1 MQVLKNILNFH
12 INASVHVALAVYSFL
27 RITEVYFELEHHI
40 NLGYF
45 TFFAS
50 ISGYNFVKYFGIAK
64 FHHRSL
70 TKNLKIIQF
79 FSFICFLLMCYYG
92 AQLTI
97 RVLLLYGCFA
107 ILTLLYA
114 LPFLS
119 GFQKNLRSISYVK
132 VGVVALVWSGVTV
145 VIPFVASG
153 NDLPISSA
161 VCYAVQRML
170 LICVLMVPFDIRD
183 MKFDVISFQTI
194 PTKIGVEQTK
204 KMAYVLLLF
213 ALVLEFVIAP
223 GEVFRNLYLVMFFMV
238 LFFVMRA
245 KNEQSRY
252 YSSFW
257 VEAIPIIWWLL
268 LAICLS

>member
-1 MQVLKNILNFH
+1 MQAFKNILNFYL
-12 INASVHVALAVYSFL
+12 NASIHVALAAYSFL
-27 RITEVYFELEHHI
+27 RITEFYFELEQHI

-45 TFFAS
+45 TFFSS

-70 TKNLKIIQF
+70 TKNLKIIQL
-79 FSFICFLLMCYYG
+79 FSFVCFLLMCYYG
-92 AQLTI
+92 AQLAM

-107 ILTLLYA
+107 ILTILYA

-145 VIPFVASG
+145 VVPLVAAG
-153 NDLPISSA
+153 TDLTMSLA
-161 VCYAVQRML
+161 VCYAIQRML
-170 LICVLMVPFDIRD
+170 LIYVLMVPFDIRD
-183 MKFDVISFQTI
+183 MKFDVMSFQTI
-194 PTKIGVEQTK
+194 PTKIGVEKTK
-204 KMAYVLLLF
+204 KLGYVLLLF
-213 ALVLEFVIAP
+213 TLVLEFVITP
-223 GEVFRNLYLVMFFMV
+223 GEVFRNLYLVLFLMV

-245 KNEQSRY
+245 KNEQSQY

-257 VEAIPIIWWLL
+257 VEAIPIVWWFL
-268 LAICLS
+268 LAIWLP